1 MSRKPIG
8 MAVLALASALA
19 LSGLHA
25 QNSKGSKA
33 DEPFLKQAMQ
43 GDMAEVKMGQLA
55 QQKGVDDKVKQFG
68 QTLESDHSQN
78 LDKAKSVA
86 QEIGMTPPE
95 SVNAEQ
101 KATYEKMNKLSGQQF
116 DKEFAQHMV
125 QDHKKDISKFE
136 QESKKSG
143 SVANFAQETLPVLK
157 KHLEMA
163 ESLSGHQ
170 TTGSSGR

>member
-1 MSRKPIG
+1 
-8 MAVLALASALA
+8 MAVLALASVLA
-19 LSGLHA
+19 FSGLHA
-25 QNSKGSKA
+25 QTSKGSKA
-33 DEPFLKQAMQ
+33 DDSFLKQAMQ
-43 GDMAEVKMGQLA
+43 GDMAEVQMGQLA
-55 QQKGVDDKVKQFG
+55 QQKGANDKVKQFG
-68 QTLESDHSQN
+68 QMLESDHSQN
-78 LDKAKSVA
+78 LEKAKSVA

-101 KATYEKMNKLSGQQF
+101 KATDDKLSKPTGQGF

-125 QDHKKDISKFE
+125 QDHRKDISKFE
-136 QESKKSG
+136 QQSKKSG

-170 TTGSSGR
+170 TTGSSGH

>member
-8 MAVLALASALA
+8 MAVLALASVLA

-33 DEPFLKQAMQ
+33 DDSFLKQAMQ

-55 QQKGVDDKVKQFG
+55 QQKGANDKMKQFG
-68 QTLESDHSQN
+68 KTLESDHSQN
-78 LDKAKSVA
+78 LEKAKSVA
-86 QEIGMTPPE
+86 QEIEMTPPE

-101 KATYEKMNKLSGQQF
+101 KATYDKLNKLSGQQF
-116 DKEFAQHMV
+116 DEQFARHMV
-125 QDHKKDISKFE
+125 QDHRKDISKFE

-143 SVANFAQETLPVLK
+143 PVANFAQETLPVLK

-170 TTGSSGR
+170 TTGSGR

>member
-1 MSRKPIG
+1 MSRKSIG
-8 MAVLALASALA
+8 MTVLALASVLT

-25 QNSKGSKA
+25 QSSKASKA
-33 DEPFLKQAMQ
+33 DDSFLKEAMQ

-55 QQKGVDDKVKQFG
+55 QQKGANDNVKRFG

-78 LDKAKSVA
+78 LEKAKSVA
-86 QEIGMTPPE
+86 QGMGITPPE

-101 KATYEKMNKLSGQQF
+101 KASYDKLNKLSGEQF
-116 DKEFAQHMV
+116 DKEFAHHMV
-125 QDHKKDISKFE
+125 QDHRKDISTFE
-136 QESKKSG
+136 KESKKSG

-163 ESLSGHQ
+163 ESLSGH
-170 TTGSSGR
+170 

>member
-1 MSRKPIG
+1 
-8 MAVLALASALA
+8 MAVLALASVLA
-19 LSGLHA
+19 FSGLHA
-25 QNSKGSKA
+25 QTSKGSKA
-33 DEPFLKQAMQ
+33 DDSFLKQAMQ
-43 GDMAEVKMGQLA
+43 GDMAEVQMGQLA
-55 QQKGVDDKVKQFG
+55 QQKGANDKVKQFG
-68 QTLESDHSQN
+68 QMLESDHSQN
-78 LDKAKSVA
+78 LEKAKSVA

-101 KATYEKMNKLSGQQF
+101 KATYDKLSKLTGQGF

-125 QDHKKDISKFE
+125 QDHRKDISKFE
-136 QESKKSG
+136 QQSKKSG

-170 TTGSSGR
+170 TTGSSGH

>member
-55 QQKGVDDKVKQFG
+55 QQKGANDKVKQFG
-68 QTLESDHSQN
+68 QMLESDHSQN
-78 LDKAKSVA
+78 LEKAKSVA

-101 KATYEKMNKLSGQQF
+101 KATYEKLSKLSGQQF
-116 DKEFAQHMV
+116 DHEFAQHMV
-125 QDHKKDISKFE
+125 QDHKKDINAFE

-143 SVANFAQETLPVLK
+143 KVASFAQDALPVLR
-157 KHLEMA
+157 KHLQIA
-163 ESLSGHQ
+163 ESLNSRG
-170 TTGSSGR
+170 TTGSAR

>member
-1 MSRKPIG
+1 MG
-8 MAVLALASALA
+8 MAVLVLAGVLA
-19 LSGLHA
+19 LSGSHA
-25 QNSKGSKA
+25 QNSKGKTDDS
-33 DEPFLKQAMQ
+33 FLKEAMQ

-55 QQKGVDDKVKQFG
+55 QQKGGDDKVKQFG
-68 QTLESDHSQN
+68 QTLESDHSEN
-78 LDKAKSVA
+78 LDKAKSLA
-86 QEIGMTPPE
+86 QEIGMTPPK

-101 KATYEKMNKLSGQQF
+101 KATYDKLNKLSGQQF

-125 QDHKKDISKFE
+125 QDHKKDIRKFE

-143 SVANFAQETLPVLK
+143 SVASFAQETLPVLK

-170 TTGSSGR
+170 TTGSDR